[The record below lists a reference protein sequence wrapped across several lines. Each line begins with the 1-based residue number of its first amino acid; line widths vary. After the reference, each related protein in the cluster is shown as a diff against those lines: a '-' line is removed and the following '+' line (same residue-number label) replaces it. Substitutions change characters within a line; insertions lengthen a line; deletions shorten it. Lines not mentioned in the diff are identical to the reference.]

1 MSQFNVTSIN
11 TTRRTKSGSAIV
23 AIIDLPEKHAAEQLP
38 KELALEL
45 TGQAVAFAIVDR
57 GNKLQAPKGDL
68 TQAAVTPPPPSV
80 SPEVLA
86 ALVAQAVAQAMAEL
100 KKK

>member
-23 AIIDLPEKHAAEQLP
+23 AIISVPDKHAAEQLP

-45 TGQAVAFAIVDR
+45 TGKPVAFAIVDR
-57 GNKLQAPKGDL
+57 GNKLEAPKGDL
-68 TQAAVTPPPPSV
+68 TLAAAAPTVTP
-80 SPEVLA
+80 EALA
-86 ALVAQAVAQAMAEL
+86 ALVATAVAQAMAEI
-100 KKK
+100 KKTK